1 MRYSS
6 MQYAKEG
13 GTNKKQI
20 KKAIY
25 IFIAMM
31 LFLTL
36 FSKTISNIMLPS
48 VTTTTPREGTLNK
61 EVRATGSVKGKE
73 IHYAYTKEAYTVKE
87 VKVEIGESV
96 SKGQV
101 LMVLDTKDQERELY
115 EEQKILAQKKLDL
128 AKVQTEQKQEAQAK
142 EREIQ
147 AKKDQWEQKQKNHA
161 RLKSLLEAEAET
173 TANVEAAEAEVREA
187 ERAYEKAREEKDNL
201 AQTYSL
207 ESQNQVLE
215 IQLQESKIAG
225 LKEEL
230 AAASN
235 VVAPRDGIITELNG
249 SQGSQTDPLK
259 PLYALTSKE
268 GGFEVKISIDREKA
282 EDLQPGDEV
291 EISIPAA
298 EEKRSQGKIR
308 EILATSAEESSYD
321 ENGQKDVLIDIQS
334 QNLRGGERAEIYIE
348 KETQSYEM
356 VIPNEAVRKSSS
368 NSQVLILKE
377 SEGAWGK
384 TYYVQEIPIVWED
397 ADDENTAVFKGLTGD
412 ETIICSSDK
421 PIADGDRVKVAPE
434 DN

>member
-1 MRYSS
+1 

-334 QNLRGGERAEIYIE
+334 QNLEEESG
-348 KETQSYEM
+348 Q
-356 VIPNEAVRKSSS
+356 KS
-368 NSQVLILKE
+368 ILKKRPR
-377 SEGAWGK
+377 AMRW
-384 TYYVQEIPIVWED
+384 
-397 ADDENTAVFKGLTGD
+397 
-412 ETIICSSDK
+412 
-421 PIADGDRVKVAPE
+421 
-434 DN
+434 